1 MLFHGVNPQPVGNSG
16 RLQNVLFCYL
26 DIPFDSTDNDTIDH
40 PFAKED
46 LLVNGKGS
54 DRRLEKAALRNA
66 AEVKGGKRE

>member
-1 MLFHGVNPQPVGNSG
+1 VNPQPVGNSG
-16 RLQNVLFCYL
+16 RLQNVLFWYL
-26 DIPFDSTDNDTIDH
+26 DIPFDSTDNDTIDY